1 MSRLA
6 GFYIAKMV
14 ESAATS
20 GVPPRRA
27 GDRASPGA
35 VRRGGGRS
43 ARHRVAAAVHRFIGS
58 LAGAGRGR
66 RKLGHLHPPPPAR
79 QPSAR

>member
-14 ESAATS
+14 ESAAS
-20 GVPPRRA
+20 GTPPGRAGDHAAPGAIRAHGRFAPRRA
-27 GDRASPGA
+27 
-35 VRRGGGRS
+35 
-43 ARHRVAAAVHRFIGS
+43 AAAVHRFIGG

-66 RKLGHLHPPPPAR
+66 RKLGHLRPPPPAR
-79 QPSAR
+79 QPSAH